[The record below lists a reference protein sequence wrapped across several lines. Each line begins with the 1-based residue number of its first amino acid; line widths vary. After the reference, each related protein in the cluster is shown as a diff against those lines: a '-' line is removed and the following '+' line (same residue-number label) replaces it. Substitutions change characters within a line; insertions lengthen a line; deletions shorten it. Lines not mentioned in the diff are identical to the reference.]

1 MESRKIIMVL
11 SAALCLLLTS
21 CAFIGSGGISTALD
35 NTGWVLERLHGEPV
49 MQGRQLT
56 LNFEKENINGSAGC
70 NSYSGSYNGDNDGAW
85 HITNLSFTE
94 MACNPNQVM
103 VQEKR
108 FLDTLQAATSYE
120 IMDDNKL
127 TLKNA
132 DHQILAVFT
141 APKQGLQGT
150 SWLVTEYDSGARL
163 TSIIPGSDVT
173 ATFGTNGQVIGSAGC
188 NSYFAGY
195 TTSASDMSIKIAQ
208 VGMTRRLCQPA
219 DAMIQEGNFITAL
232 KSASTYQ
239 IKGRF
244 LTLRKADGS
253 KVMHLKRN

>member
-21 CAFIGSGGISTALD
+21 CALIGSGGISTALD
-35 NTGWVLERLHGEPV
+35 NTSWVLERLHDQPV

-70 NSYSGSYNGDNDGAW
+70 NSYSGSYRGDNDGAW

-94 MACNPNQVM
+94 MACSPNQVM

-120 IMDDNKL
+120 IMGDKL
-127 TLKNA
+127 TLKNV
-132 DHQILAVFT
+132 DHQILAVFM

-150 SWLVTEYDSGARL
+150 SWLVTEYDSGAGL

-173 ATFGTNGQVIGSAGC
+173 ATFGTDGRVIGSAGC
-188 NSYFAGY
+188 NNYFAGY
-195 TTSASDMSIKIAQ
+195 TTSASDMSVKVAQ
-208 VGMTRRLCQPA
+208 VGLTRRLCQPA
-219 DAMIQEGNFITAL
+219 DAMIQEGNLITAL
-232 KSASTYQ
+232 KSASNYQ
-239 IKGRF
+239 IAGRF
-244 LTLRKADGS
+244 LTLKKADGS
-253 KVMHLKRN
+253 EVMHLKRN